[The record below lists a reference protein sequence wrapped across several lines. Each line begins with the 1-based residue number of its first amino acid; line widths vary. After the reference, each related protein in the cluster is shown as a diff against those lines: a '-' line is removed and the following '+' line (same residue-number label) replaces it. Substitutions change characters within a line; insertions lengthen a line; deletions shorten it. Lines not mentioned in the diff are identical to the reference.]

1 MGDDSKRKIL
11 ARRAQFLA
19 ASVALTLSG
28 TAYAADASVDDAAT
42 DAEADADAD
51 TAPPVPCLSIARE
64 PEPQACLCSIAP
76 PESTSE
82 WTPALLA
89 AAGLVA
95 LRRRSRKVT

>member
-28 TAYAADASVDDAAT
+28 TTYAADASVDDAAT
-42 DAEADADAD
+42 DAEADAD
-51 TAPPVPCLSIARE
+51 TAPPEPCLSIAKE

-76 PESTSE
+76 PESTAE

-89 AAGLVA
+89 AAGLIA